1 MVVFPRFRHTAAL
14 LASQGEPVLKCSQH
28 TTHRTAMVLDF
39 EVGETCQGEMVL
51 LLRRIQFSLAALVAR
66 EARDLPPS

>member
-1 MVVFPRFRHTAAL
+1 MAVFLRSRHTVVP
-14 LASQGEPVLKCSQH
+14 LASQGELVLAHSQRM
-28 TTHRTAMVLDF
+28 TRQTVMVLDR